1 MVRAEMAA
9 VQECGLQATP
19 DIRGAPVK
27 KKRAAVVIQMPDLGH
42 VANGKF
48 WFFLPVP
55 FLYKLFPFK
64 RGERLLVE
72 VTRYKP

>member
-1 MVRAEMAA
+1 
-9 VQECGLQATP
+9 
-19 DIRGAPVK
+19 
-27 KKRAAVVIQMPDLGH
+27 MPDLGH